1 MEARLTELE
10 PGVVAKITRVEGG
23 HGFQRRLR
31 TRGLREGRSVSLVTR
46 QPGGPIVVRIG
57 GTQFSIGRGV
67 ARKVIVEV

>member
-1 MEARLTELE
+1 MEVNLIELE
-10 PGVVAKITRVEGG
+10 PGATAEIKRLEGG

-31 TRGLREGRSVSLVTR
+31 TRGVREGMPVSLVTR

-57 GTQFSIGRGV
+57 GTQISMGRGM